1 MHFCYFSTPDASTHF
16 FRVRPIRCKY
26 GWRNLRLILYVH
38 KKVIESFKWVLKSCK
53 NGTFWL
59 GIKTFILASFDFK
72 FFTKVHFYK
81 ILKMRE
87 RFACILKALSL
98 NIREGNHLKT
108 ASNHLSLSFIL
119 QQTYLASKYFSI
131 WPTTNKEQ
139 SLNGY
144 SSRALTFFS
153 YIWCQLLGKS

>member
-1 MHFCYFSTPDASTHF
+1 
-16 FRVRPIRCKY
+16 
-26 GWRNLRLILYVH
+26 
-38 KKVIESFKWVLKSCK
+38 
-53 NGTFWL
+53 
-59 GIKTFILASFDFK
+59 
-72 FFTKVHFYK
+72 
-81 ILKMRE
+81 MRE

-153 YIWCQLLGKS
+153 YI